1 METASVT
8 LALWGSLAL
17 GPASRLAG
25 SGSPLPGRG
34 LRPCQ
39 SPAIISELGR
49 TEVRWSWG
57 GVGYPSALSAPPSLD
72 PPCGGGQAS
81 WPQVLVQRLCE
92 PRGLEAGRWGPL
104 PSPRADVSR
113 LG

>member
-1 METASVT
+1 MM

-17 GPASRLAG
+17 GPASCLAG

-39 SPAIISELGR
+39 SPAIISELER

-81 WPQVLVQRLCE
+81 WPRVLVQWLCE